1 MDSEFW
7 ISELTD
13 DDVPAVVSL
22 CRTALDLPEDAAE
35 AAEIVLRLRETT
47 GTAGWSAEPRRI
59 AGFIALR
66 AASAG
71 SATAGPAASGSAT
84 AGPAASG
91 SVSAGAA
98 ISGEPVSV
106 HGARVIG
113 VVLGSVSHRDRSIG
127 HVDLIAVDPRER
139 RRGVARALV
148 ARIEGAL
155 AGLGAGDVV
164 IAGNAPYYA
173 WPGIDVRY
181 TPAICAAMS
190 FGFEQDQPAWN
201 MTVAL
206 TDATTGVAPNA
217 TAGTE
222 PPPATGA
229 TPNASAGAEARLTAA
244 GITIRRAGAED
255 VPALVRFA
263 LTHFGEGWAGEI
275 THSVG
280 RDQAGCHLAL
290 AKDGAI
296 LGFAAYG
303 SSRPS
308 WFGPMG
314 TAPAARGQGIGA
326 VLLRRC
332 LADQRAAGHDQ
343 AQIGWVGPLPF
354 YANTVGARVERV
366 FLLYRKQL

>member
-13 DDVPAVVSL
+13 DDVPAVVTL
-22 CRTALDLPEDAAE
+22 CRAALDLPEDAAE

-47 GTAGWSAEPRRI
+47 GTDGWSAKPRRV

-66 AASAG
+66 SVGGGDAAAG
-71 SATAGPAASGSAT
+71 AALSGEPVTASG
-84 AGPAASG
+84 G
-91 SVSAGAA
+91 SAGAVL
-98 ISGEPVSV
+98 SGEPVSV
-106 HGARVIG
+106 SGARVIG

-127 HVDLIAVDPRER
+127 HVDLIAVDPQER

-155 AGLGAGDVV
+155 AGLGAGDIV

-181 TPAICAAMS
+181 TPAICAAMA

-201 MTVAL
+201 MTVELAGE
-206 TDATTGVAPNA
+206 TAGVAPGA
-217 TAGTE
+217 TAE
-222 PPPATGA
+222 D
-229 TPNASAGAEARLTAA
+229 EARLAGE
-244 GITIRRAGAED
+244 GITVRRATAED
-255 VPALVRFA
+255 VPALVRFTLA
-263 LTHFGEGWAGEI
+263 NFGEGWAGEI

-303 SSRPS
+303 SSRPT

-314 TAPAARGQGIGA
+314 TAPTARGLGIGA
-326 VLLRRC
+326 LLLRRC

-343 AQIGWVGPLPF
+343 VQIGWVGPLPF
-354 YANTVGARVERV
+354 YANAVGARVERV

>member
-13 DDVPAVVSL
+13 DDVPAVVTL
-22 CRTALDLPEDAAE
+22 CRAALDLPEDAAE

-47 GTAGWSAEPRRI
+47 GTEGWSAGPRKI

-66 AASAG
+66 SAG
-71 SATAGPAASGSAT
+71 GAAA
-84 AGPAASG
+84 
-91 SVSAGAA
+91 AGAA
-98 ISGEPVSV
+98 LSGEPVSV
-106 HGARVIG
+106 TGGRVIG

-127 HVDLIAVDPRER
+127 HVDLVAVDPQER
-139 RRGVARALV
+139 RRGVARALL

-181 TPAICAAMS
+181 TPAICAAMA

-201 MTVAL
+201 MTV
-206 TDATTGVAPNA
+206 DVAGELPGA
-217 TAGTE
+217 TAE
-222 PPPATGA
+222 D
-229 TPNASAGAEARLTAA
+229 EARLARQ
-244 GITIRRAGAED
+244 GITVRRAHAED
-255 VPALVRFA
+255 VAALVEFSLA
-263 LTHFGEGWAGEI
+263 NFGEGWAGEI

-290 AKDGAI
+290 AKDGSL

-314 TAPAARGQGIGA
+314 TAPAARGLGIGA
-326 VLLRRC
+326 LLLRRC
-332 LADQRAAGHDQ
+332 LADQRAAGHDHV
-343 AQIGWVGPLPF
+343 QIGWVGPLPF
-354 YANTVGARVERV
+354 YAKAVAARVERV